1 MRITISEAAK
11 VGYASRPTIYRKID
25 SGELQTHVEAGQ
37 KKVDVADLV
46 RVFGEPGERNVVTTA
61 DAKALATQAENDQ
74 LKQELLQAKAAL
86 ADKEKALDDARVSAE
101 KERDRLLTQIEEGTK
116 RLSDMRED
124 KSREADRTDD
134 LKKAI
139 ETLEKTVS
147 ERKGLFSKLFG

>member
-1 MRITISEAAK
+1 MRITISKAAK

-37 KKVDVADLV
+37 KKLDVADLV

-74 LKQELLQAKAAL
+74 LKQELLQARAAL
-86 ADKEKALDDARVSAE
+86 ADKERALEDARVSAE

-116 RLSDMRED
+116 RLADMRED

>member
-86 ADKEKALDDARVSAE
+86 ADKEKALEDARVSAE
-101 KERDRLLTQIEEGTK
+101 KERDRLMTQIEEGTK
-116 RLSDMRED
+116 RLADMRED
-124 KSREADRTDD
+124 KVREADRTDE

>member
-1 MRITISEAAK
+1 MRITLSEAAT
-11 VGYASRPTIYRKID
+11 VGYASRPTIYRKI
-25 SGELQTHVEAGQ
+25 SAGELQLHTDGN
-37 KKVDVADLV
+37 KKVVDVADLI
-46 RVFGEPGERNVVTTA
+46 RVFGEPGERNVVVSA

-86 ADKEKALDDARVSAE
+86 ADKEKALVDARVSAE

-124 KSREADRTDD
+124 KVREADRTDD

-147 ERKGLFSKLFG
+147 ERKGLFSRLFG

>member
-1 MRITISEAAK
+1 MLLTISEAAT
-11 VGYASRPTIYRKID
+11 VGYASRPTIYRKIG

-37 KKVDVADLV
+37 KKVDIADLI
-46 RVFGEPGERNVVTTA
+46 RVFGEPGERKAVVGA

-74 LKQELLQAKAAL
+74 LKQELLQLKASL
-86 ADKEKALDDARVSAE
+86 AEKEKALDDARASAE
-101 KERDRLLTQIEEGTK
+101 KDRDRLLTQIEEGTK
-116 RLSDMRED
+116 RLSDMRDD
-124 KSREADRTDD
+124 KVREADRTDD

>member
-46 RVFGEPGERNVVTTA
+46 RVFGEPGERNVFTTA

>member
-74 LKQELLQAKAAL
+74 LKQELLQMKAVC
-86 ADKEKALDDARVSAE
+86 R
-101 KERDRLLTQIEEGTK
+101 TK
-116 RLSDMRED
+116 RRLWKRPGCLLR
-124 KSREADRTDD
+124 KSVTG
-134 LKKAI
+134 
-139 ETLEKTVS
+139 S
-147 ERKGLFSKLFG
+147 

>member
-116 RLSDMRED
+116 RLADMRED

>member
-1 MRITISEAAK
+1 MRITISKAAK

-37 KKVDVADLV
+37 KKLDVADLV

-86 ADKEKALDDARVSAE
+86 ADKERALEDARVSAE

-116 RLSDMRED
+116 RLADMRED